1 MKLMKKF
8 LSLMIVVVA
17 LFACQDLSAQKNK
30 IVGKWQADAKESALF
45 VEALRAEGM
54 ECDGV
59 MMFEF
64 KKNGTG
70 EFICDVSTSGPMEE
84 GVTLVMDIILKVDIK
99 WTYKN
104 DLLSVEYTAAD
115 VNFKR
120 LTVEPADP
128 EFDAFFAQLKPMMEQ
143 KMAEE
148 LLASTKDNDDSAH
161 VEFVDN
167 NNVILHAFID
177 GIDLAIE
184 RVK

>member
-1 MKLMKKF
+1 MGYIKGGIVTRIDIFSNTKKVYSF
-8 LSLMIVVVA
+8 LKDN
-17 LFACQDLSAQKNK
+17 FDLS
-30 IVGKWQADAKESALF
+30 
-45 VEALRAEGM
+45 
-54 ECDGV
+54 
-59 MMFEF
+59 MFEF
-64 KKNGTG
+64 KNNGTG

-84 GVTLVMDIILKVDIK
+84 GVTLVMDIILKLDIK
-99 WTYKN
+99 WTYNN
-104 DLLSVEYTAAD
+104 DVLSVEYTAAD

-177 GIDLAIE
+177 DIDLAIE